1 MPFAFLILAWAGLSP
16 LGPFSTDA
24 ARATVTA
31 AERSAPAS
39 SLEALVSA
47 SLGALDARDTAALA
61 RLSAGREEFLEAYP
75 HFSLD
80 TTAARRDFSLGFFL
94 ADNRK
99 QMLRSLAAGRDGREG
114 RRELARLAVDGP
126 VEKYGPVTLFR
137 GLRVWVREDSTE
149 MEIRFLRTVSK
160 HQDRWRIWSFADD

>member
-99 QMLRSLAAGRDGREG
+99 QMLRSLGAGAKG
-114 RRELARLAVDGP
+114 RRGLARFTVEGP
-126 VEKYGPVTLFR
+126 MEKYGPVTLFR
-137 GLRVWVREDSTE
+137 GLRVWVRKDSTE
-149 MEIRFLRTVSK
+149 EEIRFLRTAAK
-160 HQDRWRIWSFADD
+160 RENHWKIWSFADD